1 MRKMRLLTTFLCGAA
16 IVCCGGASRA
26 DEPAAGEIGV
36 ADLLMLPNDP
46 YAYKVDEYLDAA
58 RSLQALGKGKACALL
73 KELAAKELFAKNGW
87 PFLRTVTLC
96 RMLFRAK
103 PKGTFRRAGIGAWG
117 FVGKRDSDDWP
128 LEPIAIVDGVPFLV
142 ADGAMLGGLP
152 KALLRTSSIALRSA
166 TGTTS
171 NSRPRR
177 RTRRKKHSTACSR
190 PRNSRASW
198 RTATRSSWRLRSSK
212 SRYAAGGT

>member
-152 KALLRTSSIALRSA
+152 KAPTSYVQYCVEECDWNDFKFKAKTKDEKKKALDSLLSSPQLKGQLEDGNQEFLEAQI
-166 TGTTS
+166 
-171 NSRPRR
+171 
-177 RTRRKKHSTACSR
+177 KQE
-190 PRNSRASW
+190 
-198 RTATRSSWRLRSSK
+198 
-212 SRYAAGGT
+212 